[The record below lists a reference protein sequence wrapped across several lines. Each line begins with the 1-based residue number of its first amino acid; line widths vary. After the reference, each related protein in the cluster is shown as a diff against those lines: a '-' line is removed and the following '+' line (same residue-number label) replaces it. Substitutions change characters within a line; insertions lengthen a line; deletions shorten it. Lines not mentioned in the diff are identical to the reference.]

1 MDTVAEF
8 GAEHVIH
15 KLVLGDAAET
25 GKRRALNDRIEVGP
39 VTADGGAG
47 AGNRCLDTILQL
59 FW

>member
-1 MDTVAEF
+1 VNTVAKL

-25 GKRRALNDRIEVGP
+25 GKRWAFDYRVEVGP

-47 AGNRCLDTILQL
+47 TGNRCLDAVLQL

>member
-1 MDTVAEF
+1 MDTVAEL
-8 GAEHVIH
+8 GAEHVVD
-15 KLVLGDAAET
+15 KLVLGDAAEA
-25 GKRRALNDRIEVGP
+25 GKRRAFNDGIEVGP

>member
-1 MDTVAEF
+1 MDAVAEL
-8 GAEHVIH
+8 GAEHVVN
-15 KLVLGDAAET
+15 KLVLGDAAEA
-25 GKRRALNDRIEVGP
+25 GESRAFNDRVEVGP